1 MERNEMSTLAGA
13 NLLITGAAQGMG
25 KLVATL
31 AAERGA
37 ARLILWDVRDDL
49 LSVTAEELRSRF
61 PQTVLVTQ
69 AVDVWD
75 TQALLRAADA
85 AGPVD
90 ILLNNAGVIV
100 GKPFVEHAT
109 AEIDHTIAVNTTA
122 LMYLTRRLL
131 PAMIARGRGHIVN
144 FASAAG
150 LVANPGMSVYCA
162 SKWAV
167 VGWSESLLLEMRE
180 ACSGVHVTTV
190 IPYYVKTGMFAGVTS
205 SPLLPQMEPGH
216 AARKIIRAI
225 EKDQPRIRIP
235 WQIYTLPVLKGLL
248 PAPLF
253 DLVIGKGLGVY
264 QSMKTFTGR
273 NTTVS

>member
-31 AAERGA
+31 AAERKA

-49 LSVTAEELRSRF
+49 LADTAEELRSRF

-69 AVDVWD
+69 AVDVSD

-90 ILLNNAGVIV
+90 ILLNNAGVVV
-100 GKPFVEHAT
+100 GKPFVEHTA
-109 AEIDHTIAVNTTA
+109 AEIDRTIAVNTTA
-122 LMYLTRRLL
+122 LMYLTRVLL
-131 PAMIARGRGHIVN
+131 PAMIARSRGHIVN
-144 FASAAG
+144 IASAAG

-180 ACSGVHVTTV
+180 AHSGVHVTTV
-190 IPYYVKTGMFAGVTS
+190 MPYYVKTGMFAGVTS
-205 SPLLPQMEPGH
+205 SPLLPLMEPDH

-225 EKDQPRIRIP
+225 ERDQPRLRIP
-235 WQIYTLPVLKGLL
+235 WQIYPLPVIKGLL
-248 PAPLF
+248 PASLF
-253 DLVIGKGLGVY
+253 DLAVGKGLGVY

>member
-1 MERNEMSTLAGA
+1 MERNEMSTLTGA

-31 AAERGA
+31 AAERKA

-49 LSVTAEELRSRF
+49 LHVTAEDLRSRF
-61 PQTVLVTQ
+61 PQTMLVTQ
-69 AVDVWD
+69 TVDVSD
-75 TQALLRAADA
+75 TPALLRAADA

-100 GKPFVEHAT
+100 GKPFVEHTT

-122 LMYLTRRLL
+122 LMYLTRVLL
-131 PAMIARGRGHIVN
+131 PAMIGRGRGHVVN
-144 FASAAG
+144 IASAAG
-150 LVANPGMSVYCA
+150 LLANPGMSVYCA

-180 ACSGVHVTTV
+180 ARSGVHVTTV
-190 IPYYVKTGMFAGVTS
+190 MPYYVGTGMFAGVTS
-205 SPLLPQMEPGH
+205 SLFLPLMQPEH

-225 EKDQPRIRIP
+225 EKDQPRLRIP
-235 WQIYTLPVLKGLL
+235 WQIYGLPVLKGLL
-248 PAPLF
+248 PASLF
-253 DLVIGKGLGVY
+253 DLVVGKGLGVY
-264 QSMKTFTGR
+264 QGMKTFTGR
-273 NTTVS
+273 NTSVS

>member
-13 NLLITGAAQGMG
+13 NLLITGAAHGMG

-61 PQTVLVTQ
+61 PQAVLVTQ
-69 AVDVWD
+69 AVDVSD
-75 TQALLRAADA
+75 TQALLRAADV

-100 GKPFVEHAT
+100 GKPFVEHTT

-122 LMYLTRRLL
+122 LMYLTLRLL

-144 FASAAG
+144 IASAAG

-162 SKWAV
+162 SNWAV

-190 IPYYVKTGMFAGVTS
+190 IPYYGKTGMFAGVTS
-205 SPLLPQMEPGH
+205 SPLLPQMEPEH

-253 DLVIGKGLGVY
+253 DLVVGKGLGVY